1 MRFVRCLA
9 PAPFTLAML
18 ALAVGCGGGERA
30 DLRIELAATP
40 EPGSTDGDR
49 QCDPGSPAALPAE
62 VDCVT
67 VTACRREGA
76 SCLPIDVLRPSDSR
90 DARTT
95 ELRFPREGSG
105 GDLAFDVALEDGA
118 DYEIELRAY
127 AGGVPY
133 ARGRAEGVRAGQ
145 RTIRVRLEPYGV
157 WSCAPPRDDGSAPL
171 ARALHAA
178 VAVPNGDVLLVGGV
192 TGESV
197 QALSVEGGALLQR
210 TVEVYDASEARFV
223 EIDVTDHDG
232 SEGVGAVFHRALF
245 LDTLADGR
253 YRVRVIGGFTSRD
266 QPGARFDA
274 IQGLTNYSSPMLPGA
289 RAERRDSVDLLYD
302 PRSRAI
308 EVQLVDP
315 GAVQRAGMNGVSEPD
330 ASGLV
335 VVALGLLDGGGTALR
350 PSPMIS
356 GQWYSLARQ
365 VSPGVTA
372 MPMLA
377 PRFGHTASRLSDA
390 SVLVWGGDVTQP
402 TIEDVAAN
410 AGEVLGS
417 GARAVASVPD
427 LPPAT
432 AFHTATPIRGG
443 VLIAG
448 GMEIAPVAGMS
459 GGVSTTAST
468 RPLTVI
474 VEDGADGTLRGVPV
488 SYDATAW
495 PTPSIHASTALPG
508 GAVMVSGGALRTMP
522 AGAPSPSHLWA
533 SDAVLLVSRDE
544 ADAYVA
550 STLAPMIG
558 PRWGHAIAPLSGGRV
573 LVTGGFVREGGT
585 LRAISSGETFIVD
598 PPPPPIASCEA
609 QTNGDGGTRDGGQ
622 GDDASIAPD
631 ATISDDAS
639 VPSEDAGIPPAD
651 DAGV

>member
-1 MRFVRCLA
+1 
-9 PAPFTLAML
+9 ML
-18 ALAVGCGGGERA
+18 SLSGLVGGCGGGEHA
-30 DLRIELAATP
+30 DLRIELAPTP

-49 QCDPGSPAALPAE
+49 ECEPGSDAALPAE

-76 SCLPIDVLRPSDSR
+76 SCLPVEVLRPSDSR

-95 ELRFPREGSG
+95 ELRFPREGTG
-105 GDLAFDVALEDGA
+105 GDLAFDLALEEGA
-118 DYEIELRAY
+118 DHEIELRAY
-127 AGGVPY
+127 ADGVPY

-145 RTIRVRLEPYGV
+145 DTIRVRLEPYGV
-157 WSCAPPRDDGSAPL
+157 WSCAPPRDDGSAPV

-210 TVEVYDASEARFV
+210 TIEVYDASEARFV
-223 EIDVTDHDG
+223 QIDVTDHDG
-232 SEGVGAVFHRALF
+232 SEGFGAVFHRALF

-253 YRVRVIGGFTSRD
+253 YRVRVIGGFTARD

-289 RAERRDSVDLLYD
+289 RAEHRDSVDLLYD
-302 PRSRAI
+302 PRTRAI

-315 GAVQRAGMNGVSEPD
+315 GVVRRAGMNGVSEPD

-365 VSPGVTA
+365 VSPVTA

-390 SVLVWGGDVTQP
+390 SVLVWGGDVTQA
-402 TIEDVAAN
+402 TVEDVAAN

-417 GARAVASVPD
+417 GARAIASTPD
-427 LPPAT
+427 LPPPT
-432 AFHTATPIRGG
+432 AFHTATAIRGG

-474 VEDGADGTLRGVPV
+474 SADGDGMLRGVPV

-495 PTPSIHASTALPG
+495 PTPSIHAATALPG
-508 GAVMVSGGALRTMP
+508 GSVIVSGGALRTMP

-533 SDAVLLVSRDE
+533 TDAVLLVSRDE

-550 STLAPMIG
+550 QTLARMIG
-558 PRWGHAIAPLSGGRV
+558 ARWGHAITPLSGGRV
-573 LVTGGFVREGGT
+573 LVTGGFVRDGGT
-585 LRAISSGETFIVD
+585 LRAISSGETFIVE
-598 PPPPPIASCEA
+598 PAPPPISSCEG
-609 QTNGDGGTRDGGQ
+609 QTSGDAGTQDGGVAG
-622 GDDASIAPD
+622 DASIAPD
-631 ATISDDAS
+631 GAISDDAS
-639 VPSEDAGIPPAD
+639 VPSDDAAITPAD
-651 DAGV
+651 DAGA